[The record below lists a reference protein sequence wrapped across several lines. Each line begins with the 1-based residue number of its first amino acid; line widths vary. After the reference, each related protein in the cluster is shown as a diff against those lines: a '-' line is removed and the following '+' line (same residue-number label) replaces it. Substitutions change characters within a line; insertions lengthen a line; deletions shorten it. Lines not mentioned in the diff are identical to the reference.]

1 MITFEEQLKAIKE
14 ATKDDPETQAL
25 CIAVM
30 EIERDYPDDEETRLS
45 MIDNLIRK
53 SVEEN
58 DKV

>member
-53 SVEEN
+53 SVKEN
-58 DKV
+58 GKV

>member
-53 SVEEN
+53 SVAEN
-58 DKV
+58 GKV

>member
-58 DKV
+58 GKV

>member
-53 SVEEN
+53 SVA
-58 DKV
+58 DGKV

>member
-45 MIDNLIRK
+45 MIANLIRK

>member
-30 EIERDYPDDEETRLS
+30 EIERDYREDEETRLS
-45 MIDNLIRK
+45 MIDNLIKK

-58 DKV
+58 GKV

>member
-53 SVEEN
+53 SVAEN

>member
-30 EIERDYPDDEETRLS
+30 EIERDYPDDEELRLS
-45 MIDNLIRK
+45 MIDNLIKK

-58 DKV
+58 GKV